1 MSEAVKAVLQSR
13 VSKLKKFESKGLEVV
28 LKLLENWFLLKEIS
42 LTYYDNEISAANSGK
57 RECGWKHVKEEKV
70 GKGKWEKGG
79 KPSWKANRERIQVA
93 CYLFGEAYEKVK
105 RKEKRR
111 NLRGQ
116 IDRERNER
124 KEKWNERKKC
134 SVQTDMEKGIKG
146 RSAFQSRHNVGH
158 CKKQRSDLQWERIRQ
173 KRVRS
178 GKGQSGEK
186 ALMIKQKNESNRG
199 GIVDNFLSCDHVGC
213 HGA

>member
-146 RSAFQSRHNVGH
+146 RSAFQSRHNLGH
-158 CKKQRSDLQWERIRQ
+158 CKKTAIWLTTRKNTPEKSKKQ
-173 KRVRS
+173 KRSEWRKSVDDKTKER
-178 GKGQSGEK
+178 
-186 ALMIKQKNESNRG
+186 KQ
-199 GIVDNFLSCDHVGC
+199 
-213 HGA
+213 

>member
-1 MSEAVKAVLQSR
+1 M
-13 VSKLKKFESKGLEVV
+13 KK
-28 LKLLENWFLLKEIS
+28 
-42 LTYYDNEISAANSGK
+42 
-57 RECGWKHVKEEKV
+57 EKV
-70 GKGKWEKGG
+70 GKGKWKRGG
-79 KPSWKANRERIQVA
+79 RPSWKANRERIQVA

-116 IDRERNER
+116 NDRERKIQRNEM
-124 KEKWNERKKC
+124 KERRDLCKRIWKK
-134 SVQTDMEKGIKG
+134 ELKGGAHVKADIIWG
-146 RSAFQSRHNVGH
+146 VV
-158 CKKQRSDLQWERIRQ
+158 KKQRSGLQSDRIRQ

-186 ALMIKQKNESNRG
+186 VLMIKQKNESNRG

>member
-1 MSEAVKAVLQSR
+1 MRFPPRIVEKRMQGKACEKREGWERKMGERRQAL
-13 VSKLKKFESKGLEVV
+13 LESKPWKNTGSLLSVWRGL
-28 LKLLENWFLLKEIS
+28 
-42 LTYYDNEISAANSGK
+42 
-57 RECGWKHVKEEKV
+57 WKSEK
-70 GKGKWEKGG
+70 
-79 KPSWKANRERIQVA
+79 
-93 CYLFGEAYEKVK
+93 K

-116 IDRERNER
+116 NDRER
-124 KEKWNERKKC
+124 NERKKC

-146 RSAFQSRHNVGH
+146 RSAFQSRHNLGH
-158 CKKQRSDLQWERIRQ
+158 CKKQRSDLQWPRVRQ

-178 GKGQSGEK
+178 GKVQSGEK
-186 ALMIKQKNESNRG
+186 VLMIKQKNESNRG

>member
-1 MSEAVKAVLQSR
+1 MTMRFPPRIVEKRMQGKACEKREGWERKMGERRQAL
-13 VSKLKKFESKGLEVV
+13 LESKPWKNTGSLLSVWRGL
-28 LKLLENWFLLKEIS
+28 
-42 LTYYDNEISAANSGK
+42 
-57 RECGWKHVKEEKV
+57 WKGEK
-70 GKGKWEKGG
+70 
-79 KPSWKANRERIQVA
+79 
-93 CYLFGEAYEKVK
+93 K

-116 IDRERNER
+116 NDRERNER
-124 KEKWNERKKC
+124 KKR

-146 RSAFQSRHNVGH
+146 RSAFQSRHNLGH
-158 CKKQRSDLQWERIRQ
+158 CKKQRSDLQWQRIRQ

-186 ALMIKQKNESNRG
+186 VLMIKQKNESNRG